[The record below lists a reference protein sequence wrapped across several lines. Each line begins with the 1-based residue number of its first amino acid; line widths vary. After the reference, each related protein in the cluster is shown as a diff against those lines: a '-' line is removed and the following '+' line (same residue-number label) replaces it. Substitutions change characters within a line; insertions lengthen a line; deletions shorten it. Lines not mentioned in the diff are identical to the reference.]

1 MLTLKYLTLVCLMS
15 AVKSESESASTNNP
29 FARFSQVTAKSTD
42 VEITQNDSE
51 IKVEL
56 ESSEIQLNSSVEAR
70 FGPEDSL
77 GDNLGLRNPDFN
89 LGPRDPA
96 NLGPNQTLGPRDPA
110 VLLGPDCS
118 RNYHFDY
125 ILLTLQWPAGF
136 CSHESC
142 RRHADE
148 WGIHGAWPQNN
159 DDTYPQ
165 NCCFEKQFDIRKLAP
180 VRAQLDKDWL
190 SLKSSGRLGRVRLE
204 VHALVSFLVKLHAI
218 IPKLFS
224 SSMGPIRDPSRVLNQ
239 YKSGPKLRPT
249 LGPKSGP
256 IGPKSGP
263 NSRAQVGSEVGP
275 KSDSFG
281 PYSPRFPKASLSPTR
296 CGRLE

>member
-1 MLTLKYLTLVCLMS
+1 MLTLKYLNLVFLLS
-15 AVKSESESASTNNP
+15 AVKSESESASTSNP
-29 FARFSQVTAKSTD
+29 FARFSQVTAKSTE

-51 IKVEL
+51 IKIEL

-70 FGPEDSL
+70 
-77 GDNLGLRNPDFN
+77 
-89 LGPRDPA
+89 LGPDGFRDPA
-96 NLGPNQTLGPRDPA
+96 NLNLGPNLTLGPRDPRDPT
-110 VLLGPDCS
+110 LGPRDPSDLSLEPDCS

-180 VRAQLDKDWL
+180 VRTQLDKDWL
-190 SLKSSGRLGRVRLE
+190 SLKSSGRLGQVRLE
-204 VHALVSFLVKLHAI
+204 VHALISSLMQLHTIACTCTKTVFI
-218 IPKLFS
+218 KY
-224 SSMGPIRDPSRVLNQ
+224 GA
-239 YKSGPKLRPT
+239 K
-249 LGPKSGP
+249 
-256 IGPKSGP
+256 
-263 NSRAQVGSEVGP
+263 
-275 KSDSFG
+275 
-281 PYSPRFPKASLSPTR
+281 
-296 CGRLE
+296 